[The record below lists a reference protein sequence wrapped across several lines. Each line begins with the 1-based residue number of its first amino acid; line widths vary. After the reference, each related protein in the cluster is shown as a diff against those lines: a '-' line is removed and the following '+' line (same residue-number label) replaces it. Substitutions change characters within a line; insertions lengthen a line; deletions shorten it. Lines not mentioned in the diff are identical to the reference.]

1 MVGSACLR
9 KFLKMNFKNLIIK
22 DRDQL
27 DLTNKIKT
35 SNFFH
40 KYKPDVVILA
50 AAKVGGIIAN
60 RDNSYE
66 FILNNLEIQNNVINS
81 AHESNVGKFI
91 FLGSS
96 CVYPKLAKQPINES
110 SLLNGF
116 LEPTNRAYALAKI
129 AGIEMCSNLNK
140 LNKKNFFSIMP
151 CNLYGPN
158 DNYDLTNSHVL
169 PAVIKKIHNCKI
181 NKLNEVEIWGTGK
194 VKREFMYVDDLA
206 EAIFFLL
213 SQKKSLIQHIT
224 KQSEYSLINIGS
236 SEEITIYD
244 LYKKVSKILNYN
256 GKLKI
261 NPKYPDGTPRK
272 ILDNS
277 IINSLG
283 WRKKIDL
290 NLGIK
295 MTYEDFLKGH

>member
-9 KFLKMNFKNLIIK
+9 KFLNKNFKNLIIK
-22 DRDQL
+22 DREQL
-27 DLTNKIKT
+27 DLTNKTKT
-35 SNFFH
+35 LNFFH

-50 AAKVGGIIAN
+50 AAKVGGIKAN
-60 RDNSYE
+60 KDNSYE
-66 FILNNLEIQNNVINS
+66 FIFKNLEIQNNVIH
-81 AHESNVGKFI
+81 AAYESNVKKFI

-96 CVYPKLAKQPINES
+96 CVYPKFAKQPIKES

-116 LEPTNRAYALAKI
+116 LEPTNRSYALAKI
-129 AGIEMCSNLNK
+129 AGIEMCASLNK
-140 LNKKNFFSIMP
+140 LYKKNFYSIMP

-158 DNYDLTNSHVL
+158 DNYDSTNSHVL

-206 EAIFFLL
+206 DAIFFLL
-213 SQKKSLIQHIT
+213 KQKMTLIHNNIHQC
-224 KQSEYSLINIGS
+224 EYSLINIGS

-244 LYKKVSKILNYN
+244 LYKKVAKILNYKGN
-256 GKLKI
+256 LKI

-272 ILDNS
+272 ILDNT
-277 IINSLG
+277 IINKLG

-290 NLGIK
+290 DLGIK
-295 MTYEDFLKGH
+295 MTYEDFLKSH